1 VDLPVVVGLYPGDQQ
16 AVQLGQIA
24 DAVGAR
30 PRQFDQELAAD
41 GAEEAL
47 DLAAALGLTG

>member
-1 VDLPVVVGLYPGDQQ
+1 VVVGFHPGDQQ
-16 AVQLGQIA
+16 AVQLGQIG
-24 DAVGAR
+24 DAVGDLTV
-30 PRQFDQELAAD
+30 QLDQELAAD